1 MRIAA
6 GILASAAVLFTFG
19 AFGLIGTWGLST
31 GTILGLIGAIW
42 AVTVLEERERAADL
56 SPLAAAHAAVADTS
70 SASASASTPASA
82 A

>member
-19 AFGLIGTWGLST
+19 AFGLIGTWGLAT
-31 GTILGLIGAIW
+31 GTVLGLIGAIW
-42 AVTVLEERERAADL
+42 TVTVLEEREHAADL
-56 SPLAAAHAAVADTS
+56 SPLAAAHAAVAVADT
-70 SASASASTPASA
+70 ANASTPAPA

>member
-19 AFGLIGTWGLST
+19 AFGLIGTWSLAT
-31 GTILGLIGAIW
+31 GTVLGLIGAIW
-42 AVTVLEERERAADL
+42 AVTVLEEREHAAEL

-70 SASASASTPASA
+70 SASTPAPA